1 LLPAGSAIRHE
12 AAAAI
17 RHWWAV
23 GIGVVWRWRKALGVG
38 HTDNEGS
45 ARRMRDVYEDA
56 EGRQYVF
63 GPDGERTY
71 G

>member
-1 LLPAGSAIRHE
+1 MDRV
-12 AAAAI
+12 
-17 RHWWAV
+17 V
-23 GIGVVWRWRKALGVG
+23 GCRLF
-38 HTDNEGS
+38 TDGIE
-45 ARRMRDVYEDA
+45 RTVYEDA